1 MSEFATKQLDQA
13 GDVDIQELTIIS
25 SKGTFLDV
33 RDYLSEL
40 NLYEDIFSPS
50 LYGNLLLSDSRNLI
64 KELPIIGD
72 EYLVVKF
79 KTPTIEAP
87 IEKTFRIYSVTD
99 RKVANDLNTQVYLL
113 HFISKESVIDTVKPL
128 YRSFEGKVD
137 EVVSEIWET
146 YFQSNRTVKVEE
158 DKINLFDNKT
168 KLVIINEPKNKVKYV
183 SPGWTP
189 FKNINFCASKALPS
203 HGEACN
209 YLFFE
214 SSKNFYFTNIENIF
228 EANNNT
234 SNSPI
239 NLGRYFFK
247 VSDVEK
253 KESAVSKLF
262 QVQNFRV
269 KKTVDHL
276 SNYDNGYLSNRLI
289 TLDFINKDYRAHD
302 YDIVERF
309 SNYVHSQG
317 ERSIPLFSRDT
328 VRTPLSK
335 IKFYPQHP
343 GLHTSVSNNI
353 NEVMP
358 EIYGNRLS
366 NLLELSNFKVII
378 DVPGRTDAEVG
389 CMLNFVYPDISP
401 RDDRDSSKVNDDVYY
416 SGNYLVTAI
425 RHKINLLSHNMTM
438 ELVKDSL
445 KRKDEQDF

>member
-1 MSEFATKQLDQA
+1 MSDYATKQLDQA

-128 YRSFEGKVD
+128 YRSFEGKID
-137 EVVSEIWET
+137 EIVSEIWKT

-158 DKINLFDNKT
+158 EKINLFDNKT
-168 KLVIINEPKNKVKYV
+168 KLVIINEPKNKIKYI

-189 FKNINFCASKALPS
+189 FKNINFCASKSLPS

-239 NLGRYFFK
+239 NLGRYFYK

-253 KESAVSKLF
+253 KESTVSKLF
-262 QVQNFRV
+262 QVQDFRV

-302 YDIVERF
+302 YDIVDRF
-309 SNYVHSQG
+309 QNYVHSQG

-343 GLHTSVSNNI
+343 GLHTSVSKNI

-358 EIYGNRLS
+358 EIFGNRLS

-416 SGNYLVTAI
+416 SGSYLVTAI